1 MLHFIHFTAMQLK
14 WFVLSHMKLTNYAS
28 DIQYIPTCPVPV
40 VMEPEYEDP
49 DAMVYSLAATSPAPL
64 PIQEPDTEV
73 SGITIVPPWVSLRKD
88 CYCNGNTIATYVAD
102 SMH

>member
-1 MLHFIHFTAMQLK
+1 MQHKL
-14 WFVLSHMKLTNYAS
+14 FVLSHMKLINITCHNYMLVTYS
-28 DIQYIPTCPVPV
+28 IPTCTVPV
-40 VMEPEYEDP
+40 VMEAEYEDP
-49 DAMVYSLAATSPAPL
+49 DAMVSSLAATSPAPL